1 LWQLSADPPVFEI
14 PNFLSADEC
23 AAIVAAAE
31 SGDKMP
37 PIPYGRKNKIFTGS
51 KYAAAGTDVIAPFAD
66 RAGQLFGDV
75 PLSRFEPV
83 TVTRYGVGEF
93 QAKHLDARLPHEVQR
108 NARFLATGG
117 QRIAQLIVYLQ
128 PPDAGGSTKFYG
140 RAFDGLAATPAVG
153 KALVFPTATLR
164 GEVRTALAAL
174 LLRAH
179 GRAAVRQHAPRHQ
192 QRNGLL
198 CDASAAGGCTLPA
211 QRGACRGGVSDDP
224 PRCTPVTAR
233 HCGVCARASRVGEQ
247 RVCVSANDVR
257 C

>member
-1 LWQLSADPPVFEI
+1 VVQRLRGGAFGNLFGLTEPQAQATISVTRQNFAMPEHPSLVTLSADPPVFEI

-164 GEVRTALAAL
+164 GEADARYLHSGEPVEAGTKWIIGTWLMETERQDGAEIAKAIDELWKLA
-174 LLRAH
+174 RK
-179 GRAAVRQHAPRHQ
+179 
-192 QRNGLL
+192 
-198 CDASAAGGCTLPA
+198 S
-211 QRGACRGGVSDDP
+211 
-224 PRCTPVTAR
+224 
-233 HCGVCARASRVGEQ
+233 
-247 RVCVSANDVR
+247 
-257 C
+257 